1 MDKNSFLDYLKVL
14 KLNEAF
20 PDYQIRAGGFR
31 VDPIDLESSVVSNP
45 LARYVHEDVD
55 EQNKADA

>member
-20 PDYQIRAGGFR
+20 PDTKFGAGGFR
-31 VDPIDLESSVVSNP
+31 VDPMNLESKCGFKP
-45 LARYVHEDVD
+45 AGKMHTKMLMK
-55 EQNKADA
+55 QNKADA